1 MELTMRILSSAI
13 LMLGLG
19 AGAAQAADPALEYY
33 GNSLLCKAQSSGA
46 VCDLWLEPSGRYSVF
61 YDSGQKA
68 YVKGVEGDFENEGRT
83 GTYTARAT
91 RAGLKLCLKPDA
103 DAPPRPPGHSP
114 ALFHEAG
121 CVVLAQH
128 PVGEL
133 WTLKLGGETYRMG
146 LISGR

>member
-1 MELTMRILSSAI
+1 MMRTFTVAI
-13 LMLGLG
+13 LMLLLG
-19 AGAAQAADPALEYY
+19 ARAVLAADPAHEYY

-46 VCDLWLEPSGRYSVF
+46 VCDLWLEPSGRYAVF

-68 YVKGVEGDFENEGRT
+68 YVKGIEGDFENEGRT

-103 DAPPRPPGHSP
+103 DSPPRPPGHSP

-121 CVVLAQH
+121 CVVLPNHA
-128 PVGEL
+128 PGEL
-133 WTLKLGGETYRMG
+133 WSLTLGGESYRMG